1 MNLTSFYFSQT
12 KDCDMKATIGSAVLC
27 MGLLS
32 ASAQA
37 QMVWKCEVGGNVT
50 YQQSPCEAPR
60 ALASHPGAA
69 AANAPLIG
77 TWKED
82 HALTMA
88 WMRQHSN
95 LSKRQDE
102 SLDQRIGHLTY
113 TFTNDRM
120 QLSMPDFDVVI
131 DGVTTHVKGI
141 HDDLHKV
148 VVAASPKMVSVSG
161 ADPVTGAPILGEFN
175 FEGHD
180 TVWTP
185 IAVKRNIG
193 FGLDPHYRQ
202 YFRRVK

>member
-1 MNLTSFYFSQT
+1 
-12 KDCDMKATIGSAVLC
+12 MKATIGSAMLC

-32 ASAQA
+32 ASASA

-50 YQQSPCEAPR
+50 YQQSPCAAPP
-60 ALASHPGAA
+60 ALVSRPGAP
-69 AANAPLIG
+69 AANAPLLG

-88 WMRQHSN
+88 WLRQYSN
-95 LSKRQDE
+95 LSKKQDE
-102 SLDQRIGHLTY
+102 SLDQRVGHLTY
-113 TFTNDRM
+113 TFTSDRM
-120 QLSMPDFDVVI
+120 QMSMPDHDVVI

-141 HDDLHKV
+141 HDDLRYV
-148 VVAASPKMVSVSG
+148 VVAANPKMVSVSG
-161 ADPVTGAPILGEFN
+161 ADPETGAPIVGEFN

-185 IAVKRNIG
+185 IAGKRKIG

>member
-1 MNLTSFYFSQT
+1 
-12 KDCDMKATIGSAVLC
+12 MKATIGSAMLC

-32 ASAQA
+32 AAASA
-37 QMVWKCEVGGNVT
+37 QMVWKCEVGGKVT
-50 YQQSPCEAPR
+50 YQQSPCEAPP
-60 ALASHPGAA
+60 ALVSRPGAA
-69 AANAPLIG
+69 AANAPLLG

-88 WMRQHSN
+88 WLRQHSN
-95 LSKRQDE
+95 LSKKLDE
-102 SLDQRIGHLTY
+102 SLDRRVGYLTY
-113 TFTNDRM
+113 TFSNDRM
-120 QLSMPDFDVVI
+120 QISMPDHDVVI

-141 HDDLHKV
+141 HDDLRYV

-161 ADPVTGAPILGEFN
+161 ADPDTGAPLLGEFN

-185 IAVKRNIG
+185 VSVKRNIG

>member
-1 MNLTSFYFSQT
+1 
-12 KDCDMKATIGSAVLC
+12 MKAMIGLAVSC
-27 MGLLS
+27 AGLLG

-60 ALASHPGAA
+60 EIKSSHGAPSL
-69 AANAPLIG
+69 NSPLLG

-95 LSKRQDE
+95 LTKKQDE
-102 SLDQRIGHLTY
+102 SLDQWIGFLTY
-113 TFTNDRM
+113 TFTSDRM
-120 QLSMPDFDVVI
+120 QVSMPDHDVVI
-131 DGVTTHVKGI
+131 DGVSTHMKGV
-141 HDDLHKV
+141 HQDLHYV
-148 VVAASPKMVSVSG
+148 VVAASPKMISVSG
-161 ADPVTGAPILGEFN
+161 ADPDTGAPTLNEFN
-175 FEGHD
+175 FEGPD

-185 IAVKRNIG
+185 LNLRRRQIG
-193 FGLDPHYRQ
+193 FGLDPHLRT